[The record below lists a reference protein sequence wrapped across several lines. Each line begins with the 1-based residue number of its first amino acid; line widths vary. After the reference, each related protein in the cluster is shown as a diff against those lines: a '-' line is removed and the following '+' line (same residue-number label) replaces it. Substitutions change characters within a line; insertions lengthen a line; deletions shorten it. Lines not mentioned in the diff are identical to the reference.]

1 VVQFKHTQKSLPEIA
16 AQLNVDA
23 IVEGSVLR
31 SGNTVRIT
39 AQLLDA
45 RRDQHLWAAS
55 YQREIANVLELQGQ
69 VAGSIADQIDVKLT
83 PEEGAK
89 LSTNRSTNPAAY
101 DALLTAKYL
110 FNRRTVADTEKAI
123 AYLKH
128 SLEIDPTSPEAWS
141 ALAYCYASLGSDM
154 GAADPAKVIPQARA
168 AIAKALELDP
178 NLAEAHTALAW
189 MKLWYDWDWAGAER
203 EFRRSLELNANDS
216 VTHRELSHYLQLR
229 KRFEEAIA
237 ENKLAIELAPL
248 DFLPAVHLAWVY
260 VDAHDGAHAVAQS
273 QHVLEMDP
281 TVTGTYI
288 MLASGYELQGK
299 WTEATAAIT
308 KTKTSYPH
316 EYFPE
321 IAYIKAASGERA
333 HAQEALAD
341 LTEFARTNYVSPVKF
356 AAYFAALSDRDKA
369 FEYLEKAYRQHD
381 TLLVSLDVNPHL
393 DNLRS
398 DPRFRE
404 LERRMGF

>member
-1 VVQFKHTQKSLPEIA
+1 
-16 AQLNVDA
+16 
-23 IVEGSVLR
+23 
-31 SGNTVRIT
+31 
-39 AQLLDA
+39 
-45 RRDQHLWAAS
+45 
-55 YQREIANVLELQGQ
+55 
-69 VAGSIADQIDVKLT
+69 
-83 PEEGAK
+83 
-89 LSTNRSTNPAAY
+89 
-101 DALLTAKYL
+101 
-110 FNRRTVADTEKAI
+110 
-123 AYLKH
+123 
-128 SLEIDPTSPEAWS
+128 
-141 ALAYCYASLGSDM
+141 
-154 GAADPAKVIPQARA
+154 
-168 AIAKALELDP
+168 
-178 NLAEAHTALAW
+178 
-189 MKLWYDWDWAGAER
+189 
-203 EFRRSLELNANDS
+203 
-216 VTHRELSHYLQLR
+216 
-229 KRFEEAIA
+229 
-237 ENKLAIELAPL
+237 
-248 DFLPAVHLAWVY
+248 